1 MFIFNRIIMHFYSV
15 NLFLQI
21 LDSVMR
27 ELYQLLK
34 LTLKSENDE
43 GVQRQIVLA
52 HNELEDIMKE
62 VLFPK
67 QVLQKKIRIR
77 DAEF

>member
-1 MFIFNRIIMHFYSV
+1 
-15 NLFLQI
+15 
-21 LDSVMR
+21 MR
-27 ELYQLLK
+27 DLYQLLK
-34 LTLKSENDE
+34 LTLKSERDKR
-43 GVQRQIVLA
+43 VQRQIVLA